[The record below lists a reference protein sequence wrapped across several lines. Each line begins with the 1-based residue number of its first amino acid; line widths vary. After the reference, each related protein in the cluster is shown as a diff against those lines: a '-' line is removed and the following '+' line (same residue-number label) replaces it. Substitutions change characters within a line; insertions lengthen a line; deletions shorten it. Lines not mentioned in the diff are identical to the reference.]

1 MVRPIAVMRE
11 TWNIYTP
18 VERRNIGIYIAG
30 IMMYKFGLEA
40 FNGSVIALATNR
52 YDELE
57 KKTHISIT
65 FQRVGVLTGL
75 NQAFQCVGSILI
87 APLIKRYPTKNV
99 LACAV
104 LIFAF
109 MSSVLLILDAATGG
123 KFAPRGWAKDDFS
136 YYGDYDTDAMI
147 PIYCVCGIVYGM
159 VELIRRVIPRDL
171 VGGNIQKLRRMDSL
185 VHIFYEISGTAG
197 AFCTALALIP
207 RFGNNFSFIITP
219 IFFAA
224 ASILWYFI
232 EEASIPKEGRS
243 LILESQPTYVKAV
256 IGGFY
261 LFFES
266 VGTGAKII
274 FKHRK
279 FIWLLPGYAVALYAH
294 RYLENAIAPAVAR
307 RYFGNSAWSQI
318 IVGGSNFGELLG
330 ALFVFMFTNLVHT
343 PIPWLRLDALAL
355 LIVWYLPFW
364 NPPKNDVAQ
373 AWIVGATFLPISF
386 GWAAGDVSLAAYI
399 QASLARIESKTQN
412 VSALGA
418 VMAFLY
424 STYIVTYAIASVS
437 LGTYIDRVSDRHNEQ
452 IHGAVLNVAAVQFT
466 IISVLVLTSTF
477 VPKGAFALN
486 PKMLSEEDLDTD
498 LEDEDLEYVPGVQVK
513 GKRSYESHE
522 MTSAGGVTT
531 PQADLLASKSNYELI
546 SSGQH
551 LEMGLHFSTAMATGV
566 MMKRA
571 THRAAEQA
579 RRDRMKT
586 AMVDLAEFLL
596 DGEVTFGSGTT
607 CFVVMRG
614 KDGEDGSEKV
624 TGMDGAD
631 DDVRSGKGS
640 VPGEK
645 KTVNKARLIEMALE
659 KMKAQEKEIELLR
672 KEIEGLRAG
681 GDSMDVS

>member
-1 MVRPIAVMRE
+1 MARFRPIEVIRE
-11 TWNIYTP
+11 TWKIYTP
-18 VERRNIGIYIAG
+18 VERRNIAIYIAG

-57 KKTHISIT
+57 KRTHISIT
-65 FQRVGVLTGL
+65 FQRVGILTGL

-99 LACAV
+99 LACAILV
-104 LIFAF
+104 FGV
-109 MSSVLLILDAATGG
+109 MSSILLILDAATGG
-123 KFAPRGWAKDDFS
+123 KFVPKGHPKGDFS
-136 YYGDYDTDAMI
+136 YYGDYNTDGMI
-147 PIYCVCGIVYGM
+147 PIYCVCGVVYGM

-171 VGGNIQKLRRMDSL
+171 VGGNVQKLRQMDSL
-185 VHIFYEISGTAG
+185 VHIFYEVSGTAG

-207 RFGNNFSFIITP
+207 HFGNNFSFIITP

-224 ASILWYFI
+224 ASFLWFFI
-232 EEASIPKEGRS
+232 QEAGPQVESNLVLEG
-243 LILESQPTYVKAV
+243 QPTYVKAV
-256 IGGFY
+256 GSGFY

-266 VGTGAKII
+266 IWTGGRII
-274 FKHRK
+274 FTHRK
-279 FIWLLPGYAVALYAH
+279 FVWLLPGYAVALYGH
-294 RYLENAIAPAVAR
+294 RYLENAVAPAVAR
-307 RYFGNSAWSQI
+307 RYLGNSAWAQI
-318 IVGGSNFGELLG
+318 MVGGSNFGELLG
-330 ALFVFMFTNLVHT
+330 ALFVFMFTNLVQT
-343 PIPWLRLDALAL
+343 PMPWLRIDALAL

-364 NPPKNDVAQ
+364 HPPKGDVGQ
-373 AWIVGATFLPISF
+373 AWIVAATFLPISF

-399 QASLARIESKTQN
+399 QASLARIESDTKN

-424 STYIVTYAIASVS
+424 SSYIVTYAIASVC
-437 LGTYIDRVSDRHNEQ
+437 LGTYIDRVSDANNDQ
-452 IHGAVLNVAAVQFT
+452 IQPAIRNVAGIQFT
-466 IISVLVLTSTF
+466 IIAMLVMTSTF
-477 VPKGAFALN
+477 VPKGAFAFN
-486 PKMLSEEDLDTD
+486 PKMLSDEALDTD
-498 LEDEDLEYVPGVQVK
+498 LEDEDLEYVPGGHSK
-513 GKRSYESHE
+513 YKDSHESHE
-522 MTSAGGVTT
+522 MVSRVTAGGVTT

-614 KDGEDGSEKV
+614 DGGKDSKELDGQSVGMSE
-624 TGMDGAD
+624 G
-631 DDVRSGKGS
+631 SGKGK
-640 VPGEK
+640 PGEK
-645 KTVNKARLIEMALE
+645 RTVNKARLIEMALE
-659 KMKAQEKEIELLR
+659 KMRAQEKEIELLR
-672 KEIEGLRAG
+672 KEVEDLRC
-681 GDSMDVS
+681 GDKMDET